1 MEFEAFPNISRLA
14 GCNMNITQKIHG
26 SNAQILVFS
35 NKEFLEII
43 DSMPNEVRAAE
54 LAIEYPG
61 KTLVF
66 QYLQDFSNRASVLSE
81 SIEVKAGS
89 RTRWITPLDD
99 NYGFAQYVEANKQEI
114 IEKLG
119 IGRHFGEWAGPGINS
134 GEGLTQKTFI
144 LFDWWKFPPERP
156 LPPQMAVVPVLYNGA
171 VDFSKID
178 EAMSDL
184 KANGSKLVPGFTR
197 PEGIVIQTLGTRV
210 KKVFEAEETGWTKTS
225 GVKNSTPKPKV
236 DLSYLLQPIRMEK
249 LLSKD
254 ERYLK
259 DYPKSLASIC
269 KDYVADLER
278 EGQLVGEPEVVI
290 GIKKNLGGQLFPFA
304 KAMVEKQL
312 EMQGGQL

>member
-1 MEFEAFPNISRLA
+1 MEFEAFPNISRLS

-26 SNAQILVFS
+26 TNAQIVVFT
-35 NKEFLEII
+35 EIDYLEII
-43 DSMPNEVRAAE
+43 DLVPNEARAAE
-54 LAIEYPG
+54 LALKYPG
-61 KTLVF
+61 KTLAF
-66 QYLQDFSNRASVLSE
+66 KSTADFSNRVFVVSE
-81 SIEVKAGS
+81 RLNVKAGS
-89 RTRWITPLDD
+89 RTRYLSPLDD

-134 GEGLTQKTFI
+134 GEGLTQKTFV

-156 LPPQMAVVPVLYNGA
+156 LPPQMAIVPVLYNGP

-178 EAMSDL
+178 EAMADL
-184 KANGSKLVPGFTR
+184 KANGSKMSPGFMR
-197 PEGIVIQTLGTRV
+197 PEGIVVQTLGTRV

-225 GVKNSTPKPKV
+225 GVKNSEPKPKV

-312 EMQGGQL
+312 EMQAGNG